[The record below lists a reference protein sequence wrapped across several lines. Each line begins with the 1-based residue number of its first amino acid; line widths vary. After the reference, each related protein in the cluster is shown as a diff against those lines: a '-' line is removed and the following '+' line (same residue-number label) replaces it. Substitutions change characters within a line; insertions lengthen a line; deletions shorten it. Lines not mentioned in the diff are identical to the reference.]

1 MKWTFVITLF
11 VISIISRISCD
22 SEDCHNINEAD
33 GELTKSQCAPINRS
47 RRQAPGGP
55 LQLNVDD
62 EDVKLFLNE
71 ALTEVNA
78 SEEPDYSIK
87 EITEAT
93 SQVVAGRLVKF
104 TVKLLSG
111 ENEVECKFEVW
122 ERVWLEDGREVKI
135 NCDNE
140 KHYKLK
146 QKPQG
151 KKVRERRDTLVGAPA
166 EIDNNDEKVLS
177 LLSTNLKRL
186 DTGSDS
192 ALELVSVD
200 KITRQ
205 IVSGLSYKVKG
216 TFKNGELT
224 PYACTIDIWNRP
236 WIEGDDGTQIKA
248 ECENGVRLKTKR
260 VKRSIRPMSPHHH
273 KFHSKETSELK
284 AREIKSEVLFEN
296 FVKKYHRRYGND
308 LEHKMRHRIF
318 RKNLHK
324 IDMLNKHEMGT
335 AKYGIT
341 PFADLTEKE
350 YLHKTGLLMRERH
363 ENDLPNPLAEIPDI
377 DVKDLPT
384 EFDWTEKGAVT
395 SVKNQGNCGS
405 CWSFSVTGNIEGL
418 HAIKTGKLEAY
429 SEQELLDCDTTDNA
443 CNGGYM
449 DDAFK
454 AIEKIGG
461 LELEDQYPYKAKKQK
476 KCLFNST
483 LSHVKVKG
491 VVDMP
496 KADEIAM
503 QKYLVANGP
512 ISIGINAAAM
522 QFYRGG
528 VSHPWKILCRK
539 SDLDHGVL
547 LVGYGIKSY
556 PMFNKTLPYWKIKNS
571 WGPKWGE
578 QGFYRIYRGDN
589 SCGVAEMASSA
600 VLE

>member
-1 MKWTFVITLF
+1 MVFDF
-11 VISIISRISCD
+11 R
-22 SEDCHNINEAD
+22 
-33 GELTKSQCAPINRS
+33 
-47 RRQAPGGP
+47 
-55 LQLNVDD
+55 
-62 EDVKLFLNE
+62 
-71 ALTEVNA
+71 
-78 SEEPDYSIK
+78 IK
-87 EITEAT
+87 EVLEAST
-93 SQVVAGRLVKF
+93 QVVAGRLVKIKA
-104 TVKLLSG
+104 VLLFG
-111 ENEVECKFEVW
+111 ESDVTCNFEVW
-122 ERVWLEDGREVKI
+122 EQAWLPDGRKVKVD
-135 NCDNE
+135 CSNE
-140 KHYKLK
+140 KIYSLT
-146 QKPQG
+146 QTPVNQRG
-151 KKVRERRDTLVGAPA
+151 KSREKRDTLVGAPL
-166 EIDNNDEKVLS
+166 EIDHNDETVLN
-177 LLSTNLKRL
+177 LLSSNLKRL
-186 DTGSDS
+186 DTGSEEP
-192 ALELVSVD
+192 LQLVSVE
-200 KITRQ
+200 KVTRQ

-216 TFKNGELT
+216 TFRAGNDEPKQ
-224 PYACTIDIWNRP
+224 CSVDIWTRP
-236 WIEGDDGTQIKA
+236 WIESDDGTQIKA
-248 ECENGVRLKTKR
+248 ECDDGVRLKTKR
-260 VKRSIRPMSPHHH
+260 TKRSLRPMPGRHD
-273 KFHSKETSELK
+273 KFHSKETNEMK
-284 AREIKSEVLFEN
+284 ARELKSEVLFEN
-296 FVKKYHRRYGND
+296 FVKKYHRRYTNE
-308 LEHKMRHRIF
+308 LEQEMRHRIF

-324 IDMLNKHEMGT
+324 IDMLNKHEQGT

-350 YLHKTGLLMRERH
+350 YLHRTGLITRKHH
-363 ENDLPNPLAEIPDI
+363 ENEVRNPIAEIPDI
-377 DVKDLPT
+377 DIKDLPE
-384 EFDWTEKGAVT
+384 EFDWVEKGAVT

-429 SEQELLDCDTTDNA
+429 SEQELVDCDTTDNG

-461 LELEDQYPYKAKKQK
+461 LEREDDYPYQAKRQK

-483 LSHVKVKG
+483 LSQVRVKG

-496 KADEIAM
+496 KADEVAI
-503 QKYLVANGP
+503 QKYLFANGP

-578 QGFYRIYRGDN
+578 QGFYRIFRGDN